1 MNRAKIHWL
10 EGIGLPDKSII
21 LEAVPGVGNVGKIL
35 IDAVVEKHPSRTI
48 GWILHPDFPPH
59 ATLSEKGLIGPPRL
73 DINTTMLPDGE
84 ELVTITGVMQPM
96 TASGQF
102 EVAEVILDLAEESG
116 ASRLLVLAGLASE
129 PDRRSVFA
137 VCSDKKVSRTLEE
150 EDIEVSKDQP
160 KAGMIG
166 VAGMVLSL
174 APTKGVPAIG
184 VIAETIGASSDIL
197 AAERMARWLEQAF
210 DVTLDLDLDTTKET
224 AAKLMERMGEESSL
238 EDYLSMGDNEASSD
252 FYV

>member
-1 MNRAKIHWL
+1 M
-10 EGIGLPDKSII
+10 I

-59 ATLSEKGLIGPPRL
+59 ATLSEAGLIGPPRL
-73 DINTTMLPDGE
+73 DISKIVLPDGK
-84 ELVTITGVMQPM
+84 ELVTITGIMQPM

-102 EVAEVILDLAEESG
+102 EVAEAVLDLADESG

-129 PDRRSVFA
+129 PEQRSIFA
-137 VCSDKKVSRTLEE
+137 VCSDKEIRRALEAD
-150 EDIEVSKDQP
+150 DIEVSKDQP

-174 APTKGVPAIG
+174 APTKNVPAIG

-197 AAERMARWLEQAF
+197 AAERMSRWIEQAF
-210 DVTLDLDLDTTKET
+210 DVTLGLDLDTTKET
-224 AAKLMERMGEESSL
+224 AARLMERMGEEGSID
-238 EDYLSMGDNEASSD
+238 DYLRMDEKEASSD

>member
-1 MNRAKIHWL
+1 M
-10 EGIGLPDKSII
+10 I

-137 VCSDKKVSRTLEE
+137 VCSD
-150 EDIEVSKDQP
+150 
-160 KAGMIG
+160 
-166 VAGMVLSL
+166 
-174 APTKGVPAIG
+174 
-184 VIAETIGASSDIL
+184 
-197 AAERMARWLEQAF
+197 
-210 DVTLDLDLDTTKET
+210 
-224 AAKLMERMGEESSL
+224 
-238 EDYLSMGDNEASSD
+238 
-252 FYV
+252 

>member
-1 MNRAKIHWL
+1 M
-10 EGIGLPDKSII
+10 I

-59 ATLSEKGLIGPPRL
+59 ATLSESGLIGPPRL
-73 DINTTMLPDGE
+73 DINRVILPDGE
-84 ELVTITGVMQPM
+84 ELVAVTGVMQPM

-102 EVAEVILDLAEESG
+102 EVAEAILDLADESMP
-116 ASRLLVLAGLASE
+116 SRLLVLAGLASE
-129 PDRRSVFA
+129 PEQRSIFA
-137 VCSDKKVSRTLEE
+137 VCSDEEIRKALES
-150 EDIEVSKDQP
+150 EDIEVSKEQP

-174 APTKGVPAIG
+174 APTKGVPSIG
-184 VIAETIGASSDIL
+184 VIAETVGTSSDIL
-197 AAERMARWLEQAF
+197 AAERMSRWIEQAF

-224 AAKLMERMGEESSL
+224 AARLMERMGEGSSI
-238 EDYLSMGDNEASSD
+238 EEYLGMDENEASSD